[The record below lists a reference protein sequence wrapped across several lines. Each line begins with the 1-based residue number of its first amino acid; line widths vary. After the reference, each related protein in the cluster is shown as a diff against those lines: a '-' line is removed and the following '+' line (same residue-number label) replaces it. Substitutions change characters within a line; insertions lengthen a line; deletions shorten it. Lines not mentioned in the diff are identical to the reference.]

1 MRGVPNIQIFA
12 DVQFDDSNGDDVWC
26 TTGIVFS
33 PAGTH
38 PDATCK
44 TLVRLT
50 HINSWWYHEAGAQP
64 ADTLATLATVL
75 HRLKACQAV
84 LKGNLEI

>member
-1 MRGVPNIQIFA
+1 MYHWNR
-12 DVQFDDSNGDDVWC
+12 
-26 TTGIVFS
+26 FS

-64 ADTLATLATVL
+64 ADTLATVL

-84 LKGNLEI
+84 PERQLRNIGNRKDVEGDMYS